1 MKTGGKQHGRMV
13 KASACCPRCP
23 GSNPTINKKILRL
36 GGSPY
41 LRKDFWYL
49 SIWIESKPIVLDS
62 SVVIIRENL
71 LNLGIKHTT
80 SVLVQTKKYIL
91 SLKIAPNLLLFCFLA
106 PKRWSKYTTA
116 LVWLK
121 RDNSRK
127 KDQEMKHLVY
137 S

>member
-1 MKTGGKQHGRMV
+1 M
-13 KASACCPRCP
+13 
-23 GSNPTINKKILRL
+23 
-36 GGSPY
+36 
-41 LRKDFWYL
+41 RKDFWYL